1 MIAGLGSA
9 GRSGTNAF
17 YLNAADV
24 FLNLVKRGRN
34 PTLPTGPDIRHDPIH
49 GYLTKNRVECETQE
63 RIQGLLKR
71 LPAHQCEG
79 AAAAPDQRRRANTGL
94 RQQHPTS
101 RPR

>member
-63 RIQGLLKR
+63 SVKGRRKGRPRIN
-71 LPAHQCEG
+71 EG
-79 AAAAPDQRRRANTGL
+79 AAAAPDQRWRANTGL